1 MTSKETLKN
10 ILYVIEYYSHNNRV
24 YDEVQYRCKGDI
36 EKLEKDLERLEK
48 LEKENQEYKNVI
60 LEVIDL
66 LEIEDKGTKQK
77 AIERLKGVLEK

>member
-1 MTSKETLKN
+1 MTNREALKN

-24 YDEVQYRCKGDI
+24 YDEVQYRRKGDI

-48 LEKENQEYKNVI
+48 LEKENQAYKNVI

-66 LEIEDKGTKQK
+66 LEIEGRGTKQK
-77 AIERLKGVLEK
+77 AKERLMGLLEK